1 MRKTSTLLGVLF
13 AMSWACQSI
22 LAQSAEVNPRTLTLQ
37 VGETKTVTAT
47 VRDAQGAPLPLPTV
61 QWLPASGM
69 ASCVTIT
76 ASGTVMGTKTG
87 QCGVSFLVY
96 LDSKL
101 LYPAEPVLVT
111 VTAGPRVLELNGRS
125 LAIDSLFF
133 TVEPFPLSN
142 PNYFGTDKRTRI
154 LVFAENISA
163 QSTVTAEMADGTK
176 VIPVAVESLNS
187 VATTGV
193 IAIRL
198 LLPDDATLQGKD
210 VQLTLTVNGVRS
222 NGVKVRIQ

>member
-1 MRKTSTLLGVLF
+1 MKKTSTLLGVLF

-22 LAQSAEVNPRTLTLQ
+22 LAQSAEINPRTLTLQ

-47 VRDAQGAPLPLPTV
+47 VKDAQGAPLPLPAV
-61 QWLPASGM
+61 QWLPLPGLT
-69 ASCVTIT
+69 SCVTVTNGAVT
-76 ASGTVMGTKTG
+76 ATRTG

-101 LYPAEPVLVT
+101 IYPTEPVLVT
-111 VTAGPRVLELNGRS
+111 VTAGPRVMELNGRS

-133 TVEPFPLSN
+133 TVEPFPISN
-142 PNYFGTDKRTRI
+142 PLYFGADKRTRI

-163 QSTVTAEMADGTK
+163 QSTMSAELADGAK
-176 VIPVAVESLNS
+176 VVPVVVESLNA
-187 VATTGV
+187 VASTPV
-193 IAIRL
+193 VAIRL

-210 VQLTLTVNGVRS
+210 VQLTLTVNSVRS